1 MASIIVWAL
10 GYFPHNEELDNQ
22 AQQEQSYI
30 GRIGKTIEP
39 IFTPQGFDWKLD
51 VGLVSGVG
59 AKEIVASTMGVLYSN
74 NDSFSDDQDYNDE
87 DGKYEVLKKQMT
99 SDLKKTYGYSEG
111 NAHRL
116 LFPPLCI
123 ALLPLHRH
131 HRCHQGRDGQLEMGR
146 LRRRLHHAPGMGS
159 ISPGLPDRM
168 FVYLIKVS
176 ALRKQTKRAHN
187 T

>member
-1 MASIIVWAL
+1 MKTEIR
-10 GYFPHNEELDNQ
+10 GFEE
-22 AQQEQSYI
+22 
-30 GRIGKTIEP
+30 T
-39 IFTPQGFDWKLD
+39 
-51 VGLVSGVG
+51 
-59 AKEIVASTMGVLYSN
+59 
-74 NDSFSDDQDYNDE
+74 DDFRPEE
-87 DGKYEVLKKQMT
+87 DLRLQRCRG
-99 SDLKKTYGYSEG
+99 SSEG